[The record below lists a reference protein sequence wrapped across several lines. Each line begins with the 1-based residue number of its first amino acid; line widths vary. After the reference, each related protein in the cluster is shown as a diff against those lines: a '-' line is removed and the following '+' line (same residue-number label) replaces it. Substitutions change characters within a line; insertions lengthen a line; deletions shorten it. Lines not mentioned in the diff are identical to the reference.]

1 MQRRIIP
8 TQIGF
13 ATTPWANFGKVQNK
27 GVEVELNYHQGFG
40 EDWTVGLRG
49 TFTYAKNKVLEY
61 DDPESIK
68 GTYRSLTGQSINTL
82 YGYWADGL
90 YTAADFDE
98 SGKLLPGLPV
108 SELSAD
114 VRPGDIKY
122 RDMNGDGV
130 INSRDQGYIG
140 GVTTPRI
147 LYGFGGNLRFK
158 NVDFNFF
165 FQGTGDSHRMI
176 SVGSNIIPG
185 AGMGT
190 MYNIFS
196 NYTDAWD
203 DEKQSQDVFWPR
215 LTYGKNTQNQVSS
228 TWWKKDISFLRLK
241 TVELGY
247 TLPKSF
253 TRKYGSSN
261 TRIYISGNDLFYF
274 SKFKLW
280 DPELDTGTG
289 LKYPAMRSV
298 MFGLDFKF

>member
-1 MQRRIIP
+1 MCSSD
-8 TQIGF
+8 
-13 ATTPWANFGKVQNK
+13 
-27 GVEVELNYHQGFG
+27 L
-40 EDWTVGLRG
+40 
-49 TFTYAKNKVLEY
+49 
-61 DDPESIK
+61 
-68 GTYRSLTGQSINTL
+68 
-82 YGYWADGL
+82 
-90 YTAADFDE
+90 
-98 SGKLLPGLPV
+98 
-108 SELSAD
+108 
-114 VRPGDIKY
+114 
-122 RDMNGDGV
+122 
-130 INSRDQGYIG
+130 
-140 GVTTPRI
+140 
-147 LYGFGGNLRFK
+147 
-158 NVDFNFF
+158 
-165 FQGTGDSHRMI
+165 
-176 SVGSNIIPG
+176 
-185 AGMGT
+185 
-190 MYNIFS
+190 YNIFS